1 MYYPDE
7 LVEEVRARNPIVDV
21 IGNYVQLKRSGA
33 NYFGLCPFHNE
44 KSGSFSVSPSKQMYY
59 CFGCHAGGNVITF
72 IMNYEN
78 YSFQEALEV
87 LAKRAGIT
95 LPEQTYSREQRQEQ
109 DKRALLLKMHKDA
122 AVFYAKKLRTEEGRK
137 AYQYLKGRQLS
148 DSVILSFGLGVSG
161 TRPDSL
167 YRHLKELGYRDEDMK
182 DSGLISFNE
191 RGSYDRFWNRVM
203 FPIMDAQSRVVGFGG
218 RVMGDG
224 KPKYLNSPET
234 KIFDK
239 SRNLYGLFA
248 ARKTRE
254 KYFLVCEGY
263 MDVIALH
270 QAGFTNA
277 VASLGTA
284 FTSQHGMIIRRYVHE
299 VVLCYDN
306 DGAGKNAALRAIPI
320 LRDAGLNVRVLSMA
334 PFKDPDEFMKNL
346 GADEFRVRIGQAVN
360 AFIFELRALREGYDF
375 ADPQAKSDFFNECA
389 KRLSAF
395 PDEIERNSY
404 TEAVANEF
412 GIDYGTLRRK
422 VNENGN
428 ASSYSAPR
436 EEPLRTPAQASG
448 RPKRD
453 SGVREAEKLV
463 LTALSDEPE
472 LFAAVREIL
481 SPSDFSDELLR
492 EVASMLYRQL
502 EKGSAVPAEI
512 ISHFIDEEQASLV
525 TGLFSSDYTASFTEE
540 ERDTAIREAILR
552 IRKDSIE
559 RRMSEVSDSAELMK
573 LMKEKQE
580 ADRLDIRLRGAARG

>member
-21 IGNYVQLKRSGA
+21 IGSYVQLKRSGA
-33 NYFGLCPFHNE
+33 NYFGLCPFHSE

-78 YSFQEALEV
+78 CSFQEAMET
-87 LAKRAGIT
+87 LAKRAGIE
-95 LPEQTYSREQRQEQ
+95 LPEQTYTREQRQEQ
-109 DKRALLLKMHKDA
+109 DKRSILLKMHKEA
-122 AVFYAKKLRTEEGRK
+122 AIVYARKLRTEEGRR

-148 DSVILSFGLGVSG
+148 DAVILSFGLGSSG
-161 TRPDSL
+161 LKPDSL
-167 YRHLKELGYRDEDMK
+167 YRHLRELGYNDEEMK
-182 DSGLISFNE
+182 DSGLITFNE

-203 FPIMDAQSRVVGFGG
+203 FPIMDAQSRVIGFGG

-239 SRNLYGLFA
+239 SRNLYGLNA

-263 MDVIALH
+263 MDVISMH

-284 FTSQHGMIIRRYVHE
+284 FTPQHGMLIRRYVHE
-299 VVLCYDN
+299 VILCYDN

-320 LRDAGLNVRVLSMA
+320 LRDAGLSVRVLSMA
-334 PFKDPDEFMKNL
+334 PFKDPDEFMKKL
-346 GADEFRVRIGQAVN
+346 GADEFRVRIRQAVN
-360 AFIFELRALREGYDF
+360 AFIFEMRALRENYDF
-375 ADPQAKSDFFNECA
+375 ADPQAKSDFFNEAA
-389 KRLSAF
+389 KRLAGFS
-395 PDEIERNSY
+395 DEIERNSY

-412 GIDYGTLRRK
+412 GIDYGTLKRK
-422 VNENGN
+422 VTDNGN
-428 ASSYSAPR
+428 AAALTASQEPPRSYARATGR
-436 EEPLRTPAQASG
+436 E
-448 RPKRD
+448 KRD

-463 LTALSDEPE
+463 LTALAEQPE
-472 LFAAVREIL
+472 LFPSVREYL
-481 SPSDFSDELLR
+481 SPSDFSDGLLR

-512 ISHFIDEEQASLV
+512 ISHFIDDEQASLV
-525 TGLFSSDYTASFTEE
+525 TGLFSSDYAASFPEDE
-540 ERDTAIREAILR
+540 IDTAIQEAVTR
-552 IRKDSIE
+552 IRKNSIE
-559 RRMSEVSDSAELMK
+559 TRMSEVTDPQELMK
-573 LMKEKQE
+573 LMQEKQE
-580 ADRLDIRLRGAARG
+580 ADRTAVRIRRE